1 MLTWNWIPVLISK
14 FRVSVAGLWRLR
26 ILFFFSSLMQNL
38 AYGLLCFALFFKT
51 LDTERNQPY
60 RWTSPAVTFFQ
71 MAGACVLPRVKTTIR
86 FVVRRQQ
93 IAVNQSGKF
102 MERSCHFPSNTGRIY
117 RQSWSRQEL
126 TFTHIQLQVTF
137 KCDYPRYKLSISKG
151 QGKNPCEVLR
161 DRRKKDYL
169 NGCQTW
175 KYRDKKKSTQFLK
188 AVQE

>member
-86 FVVRRQQ
+86 FVVRRHQ

-161 DRRKKDYL
+161 DRRKKVYL

>member
-1 MLTWNWIPVLISK
+1 MKLDS
-14 FRVSVAGLWRLR
+14 R
-26 ILFFFSSLMQNL
+26 INFKIQGFCCWVMETKNSIFFSSLMQNL

-86 FVVRRQQ
+86 FVVRRHQ

-161 DRRKKDYL
+161 DRRKKVYL
-169 NGCQTW
+169 NGCQT
-175 KYRDKKKSTQFLK
+175 
-188 AVQE
+188 